1 MTINELM
8 IFVFFCVQLCIFGS
22 KVWNIL
28 EVGKRFS
35 WRYVIISLVFSFIAH
50 LILMT
55 MLLSLQVPEVITQP
69 TNNPNQNVTYV
80 VNLPPNQ
87 VITSSVILRLSS
99 ISLIMNGFLSLIE
112 ALFKLKNSFTGS
124 GRIVR
129 KVRM

>member
-8 IFVFFCVQLCIFGS
+8 IFVFFCMQLGIFGT

-50 LILMT
+50 LIIMT

-69 TNNPNQNVTYV
+69 TNNPNQNITYV

-99 ISLIMNGFLSLIE
+99 ISLIMNGFLSIIE
-112 ALFKLKNSFTGS
+112 ALLKLKDFFTGS